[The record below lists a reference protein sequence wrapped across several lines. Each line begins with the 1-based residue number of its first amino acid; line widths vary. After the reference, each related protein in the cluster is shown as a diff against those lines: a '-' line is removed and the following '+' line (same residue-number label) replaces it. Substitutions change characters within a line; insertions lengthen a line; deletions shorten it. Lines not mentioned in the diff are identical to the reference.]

1 MIKERTT
8 KKPIKTQVHS
18 SYSKRTRK
26 LIKKMIQGFNF
37 RNFDHF
43 ASKCKFNLD
52 NGGKDDKAR
61 MAQGQSQKR
70 G

>member
-1 MIKERTT
+1 
-8 KKPIKTQVHS
+8 
-18 SYSKRTRK
+18 
-26 LIKKMIQGFNF
+26 MIQGFNF

-52 NGGKDDKAR
+52 NGGKDAKTR